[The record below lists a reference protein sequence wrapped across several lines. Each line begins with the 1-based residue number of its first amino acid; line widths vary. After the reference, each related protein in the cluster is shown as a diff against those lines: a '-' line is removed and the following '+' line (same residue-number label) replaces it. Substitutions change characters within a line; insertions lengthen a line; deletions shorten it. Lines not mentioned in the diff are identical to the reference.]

1 MNKYEYGRSFAPA
14 AARQK
19 KIGALTLIRSRAAGI
34 TGVLCGAVAAAVAGE
49 KVINP
54 VFNSG
59 VAGCTSSPTA
69 KPGDRRIR
77 SGNCSRCPVA
87 HGIRGTQQ
95 EQITAR
101 AVTLYALQSAVFS
114 DESNAKKI
122 AQDVKTRGGAGF
134 ISYDGSLY
142 RVLLAGYTS
151 ENDAKSVK
159 ADLEEQNISTTI
171 FKLDSGAPEFKIGA
185 EKQQIEAVK
194 ACFGIVPTIV
204 SELQQI
210 IFDADRGSNV
220 DDRITALK
228 AKADEVNANLKSAV
242 SAESASMASLI
253 EYMDSLCGKLSTIPK
268 STEVSGVAFSSE
280 LKYNL
285 IGVVVDYAAFFKKLS
300 S

>member
-1 MNKYEYGRSFAPA
+1 MRYGRSLQR
-14 AARQK
+14 RQPPK
-19 KIGALTLIRSRAAGI
+19 NSRHSTLIIVAVLLGITAYFVGAGAAG
-34 TGVLCGAVAAAVAGE
+34 GWLAE
-49 KVINP
+49 NVINP

-59 VAGCTSSPTA
+59 VGSAATSSPTA
-69 KPGDRRIR
+69 GPEMNASAPATAAAAQSPTV
-77 SGNCSRCPVA
+77 SGTHSE
-87 HGIRGTQQ
+87 
-95 EQITAR
+95 EQITAQS
-101 AVTLYALQSAVFS
+101 VTLYALQVGAFS

-122 AQDVKTRGGAGF
+122 AQDVKSRGGAGF

-142 RVLLAGYTS
+142 RVLIAGYTS

-159 ADLEEQNISTTI
+159 ADLEKQNISTTI
-171 FKLDSGAPEFKIGA
+171 FKLDSGALEFKIGA

-210 IFDADRGSNV
+210 IFDADKGSNV
-220 DDRITALK
+220 DERITALK
-228 AKADEVNANLKSAV
+228 AKADEVNANLKAAV

-253 EYMDSLCGKLSTIPK
+253 QYMDSMCSKLGAIPK

-285 IGVVVDYAAFFKKLS
+285 ISVVVDYAAFFKKLS